1 MVILSLIL
9 MVMLTLILMV
19 MLSLILMV
27 ILNLILMVIFSLILM
42 VILSRIL
49 MVILSRILMVTVFA
63 APPKINVPP
72 RFREVCTFEK
82 GENVVLK
89 IPFTGNPKPTVK
101 WIRDGEELRGTRYHQ
116 EVTERHA
123 ILTIKVRT
131 VVKVTVL
138 GNWWVVVF

>member
-9 MVMLTLILMV
+9 MVV
-19 MLSLILMV
+19 LSL
-27 ILNLILMVIFSLILM
+27 
-42 VILSRIL
+42 
-49 MVILSRILMVTVFA
+49 ILMVTVFA

-82 GENVVLK
+82 GESVVLK

-131 VVKVTVL
+131 VVKVTAL
-138 GNWWVVVF
+138 GRGWWLFFERYFYTVRVVVLIIMFRYKLLLSLIHISEPTRQS

>member
-1 MVILSLIL
+1 MINPIPSV
-9 MVMLTLILMV
+9 VNYERHV
-19 MLSLILMV
+19 APV
-27 ILNLILMVIFSLILM
+27 C
-42 VILSRIL
+42 
-49 MVILSRILMVTVFA
+49 A

-101 WIRDGEELRGTRYHQ
+101 WIRDGEELRGSRYVH

-123 ILTIKVRT
+123 ILTIKVRAA
-131 VVKVTVL
+131 VAQGRCGVWCDDSHRDGHYKRGGLNGIRTVL
-138 GNWWVVVF
+138 NFFFLFFN

>member
-1 MVILSLIL
+1 MVILILILMVILILILMVILSLIL
-9 MVMLTLILMV
+9 MVI
-19 MLSLILMV
+19 LSLILMV
-27 ILNLILMVIFSLILM
+27 ILSLILM

-131 VVKVTVL
+131 VVTVTML